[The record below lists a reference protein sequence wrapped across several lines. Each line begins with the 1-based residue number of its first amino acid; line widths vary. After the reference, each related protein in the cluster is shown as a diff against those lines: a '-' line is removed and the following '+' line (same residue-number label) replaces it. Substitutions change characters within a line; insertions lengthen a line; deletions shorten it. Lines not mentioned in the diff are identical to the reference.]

1 MVPVIHK
8 GRVCIMP
15 RLTQKGQVT
24 IPLVVRRMLHLKGGD
39 EIFFEIQDGKVS
51 LRKRAGTESLD
62 KYVGFLAH
70 LQGRSSDEIVNE
82 LRGRANDCGD

>member
-1 MVPVIHK
+1 
-8 GRVCIMP
+8 MP

-51 LRKRAGTESLD
+51 PAIPG
-62 KYVGFLAH
+62 AMN
-70 LQGRSSDEIVNE
+70 SD
-82 LRGRANDCGD
+82 